1 MTSLKFIHA
10 CFPSYPLI
18 DGISSKTWAF
28 FDCFRDW
35 RGHDGRSQ
43 LRSLPWWG
51 KLRIQTSDGVKQP
64 FLSIQPIKPKSIDDM
79 FWVSPQTTTSF
90 QSGHLLKAWSKQSEA
105 MSMVNESILL
115 SQLVVSFRLVTLRS
129 VSSQGPDMSSM
140 VSMPRCLRFQRWLVK
155 AWSIHSITGIIPDH
169 TGSLEE
175 LDPLGD
181 PKHSESST
189 DWHSRYVPK
198 KMRPWHDDPK
208 RKIVCQTRF
217 RVPCLLLDAFVSF
230 Q

>member
-1 MTSLKFIHA
+1 MTSLKFTHVSPHI
-10 CFPSYPLI
+10 PSLMESQAKHEPI
-18 DGISSKTWAF
+18 
-28 FDCFRDW
+28 R
-35 RGHDGRSQ
+35 RGHDGQSQ

-79 FWVSPQTTTSF
+79 FWVLSPQTTTSF
-90 QSGHLLKAWSKQSEA
+90 QSGHLLKTWSKQSEA
-105 MSMVNESILL
+105 MSMNVNESILL
-115 SQLVVSFRLVTLRS
+115 SQLVASFRLVTLRS

-155 AWSIHSITGIIPDH
+155 AWSIHSINGIIPDH

-198 KMRPWHDDPK
+198 KNETM
-208 RKIVCQTRF
+208 TRWSKTKNSL
-217 RVPCLLLDAFVSF
+217 PDSL
-230 Q
+230 